1 MKRFTMFTVALA
13 AAASLAAAPALAQYA
28 NEFSPAKVI
37 RQGKTTH
44 AIAGSGSVTVQVQ
57 VNPNGSHKVI
67 RVIHSSNHGDD
78 AAALDIA
85 ETSSYAPAHKGKTP
99 TASFYDFVLKFNGS
113 SVAAGAAPESGDG
126 IDGLIRAG
134 KYQDAIAKAK
144 SALAANPN
152 DQQAAQYL
160 GVAEYYSGDQEAAAA
175 AFEKVSTVSKN
186 FVPVAAQAYANAAV
200 KASPADPARALA
212 YAQKAMALQPDTNS
226 RFALAVA
233 QVANKQYSDAIPNL
247 KQVRNALPASQAKAK
262 ENVDTEL
269 LQSYLAVNDVD
280 DAQKAAADMKTLD
293 PSGTSAARTMA
304 THYLQTGVDALKA
317 KKYADAVSAFQL
329 AADQGDPDST
339 VTADTYA
346 SFAILQSDTPNYA
359 QARDLALKALAVK
372 PDDPQANYAAG
383 VAYAG
388 VFATSRNGDDKKQAL
403 AYLNKADQYAK
414 AAGNAALAS
423 QAEAQIK
430 TLSQSLQQ

>member
-1 MKRFTMFTVALA
+1 MKRFTIFTAALV
-13 AAASLAAAPALAQYA
+13 AAASLAAMPALAQYA
-28 NEFSPAKVI
+28 NEFTPAKVTHE
-37 RQGKTTH
+37 GKTSH

-57 VNPNGSHKVI
+57 VNPDGSHKVI
-67 RVIHSSNHGDD
+67 KVIRSSNHGDD

-85 ETSSYAPAHKGKTP
+85 QTSTYTPAHKGKTP
-99 TASFYDFVLKFNGS
+99 TVSFYDFVLKFNGS
-113 SVAAGAAPESGDG
+113 SVAAGGQPESGGD
-126 IDGLIRAG
+126 IDSLIRAG
-134 KYQDAIAKAK
+134 KYQDAIGKANA
-144 SALAANPN
+144 ALAANPN
-152 DQQAAQYL
+152 DQQAALYL

-175 AFEKVSTVSKN
+175 AFDKVSTVSKN
-186 FVPVAAQAYANAAV
+186 FVPVAAQAYANSAV
-200 KASPADPARALA
+200 KASQTDPARSLA
-212 YAQKAMALQPDTNS
+212 WAQKAMALQPDTNS

-247 KQVRNALPASQAKAK
+247 KQVRDALPASQAKAK

-269 LQSYLAVNDVD
+269 LQSYLAVNDVE
-280 DAQKAAADMKTLD
+280 DAQKAAADMKALD
-293 PSGTSAARTMA
+293 PSGTAAARTMA
-304 THYLQTGVDALKA
+304 QHYLQTGVDAIKA
-317 KKYADAVSAFQL
+317 KKYADAVSAFQQ

-346 SFAILQSDTPNYA
+346 AFAILQSDAPNYA

-372 PDDPQANYAAG
+372 ADDPQANYAAG

-388 VFATSRNGDDKKQAL
+388 VYATSRNDSDKKQAL

-414 AAGNAALAS
+414 AAGNTTLAS